1 MVRQDKMWYMN
12 QMQYRSGVFSNG
24 TALLLEV
31 SSCRR

>member
-12 QMQYRSGVFSNG
+12 QMHYRSGVFGIG
-24 TALLLEV
+24 TALLSEV